1 MARVLVAA
9 QTPLASPYF
18 PATPLGA
25 GTATLAEQAAD
36 VALKNYA
43 PIVTGKTYILAHN
56 TDVGAHTVTFT
67 SIVDAQNRTGDI
79 TTYSIAAGGVA
90 WFGPF
95 VTSPAGWSQS
105 GNQVW
110 FEANDATV
118 KFVNLTVA

>member
-9 QTPLASPYF
+9 QTPLSSPYF
-18 PATPLGA
+18 PTTPLGA
-25 GTATLAEQAAD
+25 GTATLSEQAAD
-36 VALKNYA
+36 PALGNYA
-43 PIVTGKTYILAHN
+43 PIVTGKTYIFAHN
-56 TDVGAHTVTFT
+56 TNVGAQTITFT

-79 TTYSIAAGGVA
+79 TTYSIAAAGIA

-110 FEANDATV
+110 FTASDASV
-118 KFVNLTVA
+118 KLINLTVS